1 MDTVS
6 FSDAIAKQLRAMVAA
21 DGKAVDKEAERT
33 GLTDD
38 EAIEQVEKPAEDNYV
53 SGASGA
59 AGLKALEAG
68 YTAVIKNMEK
78 MKEIAGIAG
87 DPDAQLTDKD
97 RAEFQKEIDYCKDK
111 INEIDENAKDT
122 IGWAPSLPGLMD
134 CKRFGIQD
142 LSVMTYLQSLE
153 ADELIDM
160 AVAEAK
166 VAREK
171 SRRMFDEIEENQQAE
186 REKRVED
193 ALDTLEQNAQQMKDI

>member
-1 MDTVS
+1 MGLNGLNVS
-6 FSDAIAKQLRAMVAA
+6 TEDLAVEAAEILAASMNKTREKESAI
-21 DGKAVDKEAERT
+21 DKMIN
-33 GLTDD
+33 L
-38 EAIEQVEKPAEDNYV
+38 
-53 SGASGA
+53 
-59 AGLKALEAG
+59 LEAG

-87 DPDAQLTDKD
+87 DPSAQLTDKD